1 MSFLTPLY
9 LAGAALIALPII
21 LHLLRRDVAPPV
33 PFTAVSM
40 LRKSPVDR
48 SRTHRLRD
56 LLLLLARVAALL
68 LLAGSFAR
76 PYLAGAPSSGR
87 TTVVAIDRSFSMAA
101 PARFERARALAR
113 DAVDQS
119 QGDRVALVAFDDRA
133 EVLSPAGS
141 AADARGALAALT
153 PGYGATRYAAL
164 FDKATELLMDEA
176 NGRVIVVG
184 DLQKSGFDEN
194 DAVLPEGI
202 DLQVRDAGADTS
214 NLSVT
219 NATIDRRHVVATV
232 RNFGARPRT
241 TDVRVSA
248 DDRVLPAKRVTIP
261 AGDALDVAFDAPAGV
276 QRSSAALD
284 DAEGYAADN
293 ERFVLA
299 ETRTLPRILIAG
311 GGPVATGGFYL
322 SRALLAEAED
332 GADFDVRIVTGAAL
346 AATAADSLREQSVI
360 VILST
365 HGLDRRAGEAL
376 RRFLEGGGGL
386 FIAAGPDVDP
396 SVVSTLLAWQPPL
409 VPRDIRHAGV
419 LAATDLRHPVFRP
432 FDAVAANFGQV
443 MFERAWQIEG
453 SADWRVVARYTTGA
467 TALAERVGG
476 AGRVLL
482 FTSDV
487 DRQWNDFPLNP
498 AFVPFAQE
506 VARYLGARPPA
517 VSNYLVADAPA
528 GVAPRPGLVVRPG
541 SAQNGGQAGQGP
553 AGSRTLAINV
563 DPRESSVER
572 VTPAEFQ
579 KLVTRASGASQPRLV
594 RLARQTEAQQN
605 YWRYGLMLM
614 LAALVVEAFVGS
626 R

>member
-9 LAGAALIALPII
+9 LLGAALIALPII

-33 PFTAVSM
+33 PFTAVSL

-48 SRTHRLRD
+48 SRQHRLRD
-56 LLLLLARVAALL
+56 LLLLAARVAALV

-76 PYLAGAPSSGR
+76 PYFVGAPSTGR

-113 DAVDQS
+113 EAVDQS
-119 QGDRVALVAFDDRA
+119 QGDRIALVAFDDRA
-133 EVLSPAGS
+133 EVVSASGT
-141 AADARGALAALT
+141 AADARAALAALT
-153 PGYGATRYAAL
+153 PGVGATRYAAM
-164 FDKATELLMDEA
+164 FDKATELLTDEA
-176 NGRVIVVG
+176 NGRVIVVS

-194 DAVLPEGI
+194 DTVLPERI
-202 DLQVRDAGADTS
+202 DLQVRDAGGDTS

-219 NATIDRRHVVATV
+219 NATIDRRRVVATV

-241 TDVRVSA
+241 TDVRAAA
-248 DDRVLPAKRVTIP
+248 DDRPLPVKRVTIP
-261 AGDALDVAFDAPAGV
+261 AGEAVDVAFDAPAGV
-276 QRSSAALD
+276 RQLKAELD
-284 DAEGYAADN
+284 DPEGYAADN
-293 ERFVLA
+293 ARFALA

-311 GGPVATGGFYL
+311 GEPVATSGFYL

-332 GADFDVRIVTGAAL
+332 GADFDVRIVTGGTL
-346 AATAADSLREQSVI
+346 AAMPAVSLREQSVI
-360 VILST
+360 VVLST
-365 HGLDRRAGEAL
+365 HGLDRRAGDTL
-376 RRFLEGGGGL
+376 RGFLAGGGGL
-386 FIAAGPDVDP
+386 FVAAGPQVDP

-409 VPRDIRHAGV
+409 APRDMRNAGV

-443 MFERAWQIEG
+443 MFERAWQVDP
-453 SADWRVVARYTTGA
+453 SADWRVVARYTNGG
-467 TALAERVGG
+467 TALAERVIG

-498 AFVPFAQE
+498 AFVPFSQE

-517 VSNYLVADAPA
+517 VSTYVVADAPA
-528 GVAPRPGLVVRPG
+528 GVAPRPGLSPRPG
-541 SAQNGGQAGQGP
+541 KSAAGNGP
-553 AGSRTLAINV
+553 LAINV

-572 VTPAEFQ
+572 VTPGEFQ
-579 KLVTRASGASQPRLV
+579 KLVTRASGASQPRMV
-594 RLARQTEAQQN
+594 RLAMQTEGQQN